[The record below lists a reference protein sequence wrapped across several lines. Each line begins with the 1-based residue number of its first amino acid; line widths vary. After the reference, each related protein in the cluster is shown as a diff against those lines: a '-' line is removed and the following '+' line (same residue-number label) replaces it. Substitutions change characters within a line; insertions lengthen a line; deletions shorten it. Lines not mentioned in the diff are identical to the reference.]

1 MTRRVVACGLQAG
14 GRRVVRVGDKE
25 VDWDSGFRLY
35 LVTHLAA
42 PAFSP
47 EVGGK
52 TTLISFSVTE
62 QARRRHSKHAGTAPP
77 LGPSCSSASALLEK
91 TSGAVVLQ

>member
-1 MTRRVVACGLQAG
+1 MQAG

-42 PAFSP
+42 PAFGP

-52 TTLISFSVTE
+52 TTLINFSVTE
-62 QARRRHSKHAGTAPP
+62 QARGGRSKHADA
-77 LGPSCSSASALLEK
+77 AL
-91 TSGAVVLQ
+91 